1 MDNRTQNEEY
11 ARIGRELIET
21 EPELEE
27 VKISDITICY
37 LSSDFAKTKN
47 GMIVHGEAERI
58 QDKYKGAIPCDA
70 TITLFE
76 PNNEYLTEKQ
86 IRILILHE
94 LLHIGVTTDIE
105 TGDDKVY
112 IKAHDV
118 EDFRLIIA
126 RFGLDWA
133 EPHVDYEIIKGET

>member
-47 GMIVHGEAERI
+47 GRIVHGEAERI
-58 QDKYKGAIPCDA
+58 KDKYKWAIPCDA
-70 TITLFE
+70 TITLYE
-76 PNNEYLTEKQ
+76 PNNEDLSEKQ
-86 IRILILHE
+86 IRLVIFHE
-94 LLHIGVTTDIE
+94 LLHIGITTDIE

-112 IKAHDV
+112 IKPHDI
-118 EDFRLIIA
+118 EDFRILIE
-126 RFGLDWA
+126 RYGLDWA
-133 EPHVDYEIIKGET
+133 EPGNDDYEIIKG